1 MTLGSMIMGALTG
14 FSRTAALSAEVAVEL
29 VNAQL
34 TQRGAEFTTSMA
46 QPAGPFGAVVFGSI
60 EDHGVRPEFFIE
72 PAANMCAVHLSDMT
86 AKKVLADRV
95 TAPTFPAAIEA
106 YPWEVAL
113 ASLPASPRPATNH

>member
-1 MTLGSMIMGALTG
+1 MTVGDTRPL
-14 FSRTAALSAEVAVEL
+14 VEL

-60 EDHGVRPEFFIE
+60 EDHGVRLEFFIE

-95 TAPTFPAAIEA
+95 TAPTFPEAIEA

-113 ASLPASPRPATNH
+113 DTLGIFDIFTTPRSTGEARKLTAR